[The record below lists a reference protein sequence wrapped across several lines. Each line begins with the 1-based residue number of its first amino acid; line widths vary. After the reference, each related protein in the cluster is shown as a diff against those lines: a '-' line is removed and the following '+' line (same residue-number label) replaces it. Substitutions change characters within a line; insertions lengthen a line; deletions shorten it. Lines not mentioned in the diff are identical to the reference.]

1 MPTPRAAHAT
11 FAIIRRAASLWA
23 SACLAGCLSGCMQL
37 APFGQIEGTD
47 DTGPCERPTI
57 EWGPEALRF
66 GAVAAGDKAV
76 GNVAVRSL
84 SVEGFVV
91 EVSLEAEPA
100 EAWTLLT
107 PALVLTPEAPEVL
120 KLRFAPTLYA
130 THEGRLLLRD
140 LGGTLLAEIP
150 VDGRL
155 ADQ

>member
-1 MPTPRAAHAT
+1 MPTPRADRALRATVRRSAPLWACAT
-11 FAIIRRAASLWA
+11 FGA
-23 SACLAGCLSGCMQL
+23 CLSGCMQL
-37 APFGQIEGTD
+37 APFGEIDGAD

-57 EWGPEALRF
+57 EWGPDALRF
-66 GAVAAGDKAV
+66 GAVAAGDEVV
-76 GNVAVRSL
+76 GKVAVRSL

-91 EVSLEAEPA
+91 EVRLEAEPA
-100 EAWTLLT
+100 DAWTLLT
-107 PALVLTPEAPEVL
+107 PALVLVPEAPEVL

-130 THEGRLLLRD
+130 THAGRLLLHD